1 MVYQI
6 NTAAC
11 HNCSNC
17 IYDCDDDA
25 ILQGPGYK
33 YIDPDLCVA
42 CGDCSCPWNL
52 IYRAVVAY

>member
-6 NTAAC
+6 NTGAC

-17 IYDCDDDA
+17 IYDCDENA

-33 YIDPDLCVA
+33 YIDADLCQT
-42 CGDCSCPWNL
+42 CGDCSCPYNL
-52 IYRAVVAY
+52 IYKAVIAY